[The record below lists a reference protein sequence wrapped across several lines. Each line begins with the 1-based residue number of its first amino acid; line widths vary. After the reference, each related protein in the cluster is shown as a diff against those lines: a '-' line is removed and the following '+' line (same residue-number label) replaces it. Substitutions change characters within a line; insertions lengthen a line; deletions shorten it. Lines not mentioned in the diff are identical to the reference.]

1 MINVN
6 KEEQKIKRLPYSRM
20 LKSEVSEYA
29 LQTLSIV
36 SAHSPAALL
45 ENPVY
50 KQFMAQAPQIEML
63 RLNYGVDTMRYEVSN
78 LKAEL
83 MLAISAFKLSVRQV
97 KWANPGVNLSR
108 VENAINSNLRYLN
121 QCRNDKELHH
131 KVAGFFKLIGTDAEV
146 GRAIS
151 ELNLT
156 DQLNAMEEKQTA
168 FNEAWLTRVSL
179 LAKRHNVSTLQII
192 RSVTWAIDNLL
203 IVIDA
208 AHLVNTLSEGT
219 AEGDTEA
226 ADDYTALVNEL
237 NKLSQMFYRSINVR
251 YNINKRKAE
260 KDKEDSLDSDEPM
273 VDADE
278 PVEGDAS
285 TEVETTT
292 MNGNGAGDTVTV
304 FNAPL
309 VEMMERPSGQSSTI
323 DSGNGSLK
331 RIDKEKAVDSR
342 WGSSQQPFDNDNA

>member
-1 MINVN
+1 MENIK

-97 KWANPGVNLSR
+97 KWANPGANLR
-108 VENAINSNLRYLN
+108 QVENAINSNLRYLN

-131 KVAGFFKLIGTDAEV
+131 KVASFFKLIGTDAEV
-146 GRAIS
+146 ARAIA

-156 DQLNAMEEKQTA
+156 DKLNAMEEKQTA
-168 FNEAWLTRVSL
+168 FNDAWLTRVSL
-179 LAKRHNVSTLQII
+179 LAKRHNVSTPQVI
-192 RSVTWAIDNLL
+192 RSVTRAIDDLL
-203 IVIDA
+203 NVIDA
-208 AHLVNTLSEGT
+208 AHLVNTLSEET
-219 AEGDTEA
+219 TEA

-260 KDKEDSLDSDEPM
+260 KDKENSLDSDEPM
-273 VDADE
+273 VDADASGE
-278 PVEGDAS
+278 EDTS
-285 TEVETTT
+285 TEVEATT

-304 FNAPL
+304 FNAPF
-309 VEMMERPSGQSSTI
+309 VEKMDSPSGQSSTI
-323 DSGNGSLK
+323 GSGNGSLK

-342 WGSSQQPFDNDNA
+342 WGSSQQPFDDDNA